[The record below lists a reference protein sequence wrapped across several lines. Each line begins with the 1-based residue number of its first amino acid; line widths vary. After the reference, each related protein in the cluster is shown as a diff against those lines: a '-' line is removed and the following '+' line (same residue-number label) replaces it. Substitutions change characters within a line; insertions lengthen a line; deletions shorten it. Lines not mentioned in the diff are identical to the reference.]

1 MSLEVHVNTRNDL
14 RPDPKFDA
22 ITAIFYCIYN
32 DIGIRDEEEIVGMI
46 VVDPVSHHQA
56 SGQNSSEILR
66 NYLLLCPGVKN
77 GFIYC
82 VESEIALFEKLVTV
96 IKEWDP
102 DILIGYEIQM
112 ASWGYLIE
120 RAEMLNINLRLLLSR
135 LTDKKETKMHPVAQ
149 DPTVADQTAD
159 LSRLNIIGRVVLC
172 VWRLMRKEITLNVYS
187 FENVYYHVLH
197 KRTPL
202 FSFHDLTNWFL
213 GSQKEKVIRYYVIR
227 VQGSIHLLDKL
238 DVIGRTSE
246 LARVFGIQFY
256 EVLSRGSQ
264 FRVESMMLR
273 TAAPMSYIPVSPSVR
288 QRSHSR
294 AAECVPLILEPES
307 RFYIDPIVVLDFQS
321 LYPSMIIAYN
331 YCFSTCLGRVE
342 HFGKNVP
349 FEFGCT
355 SLNVPV
361 TLLQKLQNDIH
372 ISPSGIAFVKS
383 SVRRGILP
391 SMLEEILNTRIMVK
405 QSMKRVKDNNALK
418 RLLDARQL
426 GLKLISNVTYGYTGA
441 SFSGRMPSVEVADSV
456 VGKGRETLERAIHMI
471 ENTSKWR
478 AKVVY
483 GDTDSLFILLPGRT
497 KKQAFEIGQ
506 EIADVVT
513 ADNPKP
519 VKLKFEK
526 VIHYMFSNS
535 YAFSNYAILFNF

>member
-14 RPDPKFDA
+14 RPDPKFDS
-22 ITAIFYCIYN
+22 ITAVFYCIYN
-32 DIGIRDEEEIVGMI
+32 DIGINEEEEIIGMI
-46 VVDPVSHHQA
+46 VIDPPSHHQTA
-56 SGQNSSEILR
+56 GQNSSETLR

-82 VESEIALFEKLVTV
+82 VENELALFERLVTV
-96 IKEWDP
+96 VRAWDP

-112 ASWGYLIE
+112 SSWGYVIE
-120 RAEMLNINLRLLLSR
+120 RAEILNINLRLLISR
-135 LTDKKETKMHPVAQ
+135 LVDKKETKIVPVEP
-149 DPTVADQTAD
+149 DHTVTDQTAD
-159 LSRLNIIGRVVLC
+159 LSRLHITGRIVLC
-172 VWRLMRKEITLNVYS
+172 VWRLMRKEITLNVYT

-202 FSFHDLTNWFL
+202 YAFHDLTNWFL
-213 GSQKEKVIRYYVIR
+213 GSHKEKVIRYYVIR
-227 VQGSIHLLDKL
+227 VQGCIHLLEKL
-238 DVIGRTSE
+238 DIIGRTSE
-246 LARVFGIQFY
+246 LARLFGIQFY

-273 TAAPMSYIPVSPSVR
+273 TAAPFSYIPVSPSVR

-294 AAECVPLILEPES
+294 APECIPLILEPES
-307 RFYIDPIVVLDFQS
+307 RFYIDPVIVLDFQS

-355 SLNVPV
+355 SLSVPV
-361 TLLQKLQNDIH
+361 SLLQKLQNDIH
-372 ISPSGIAFVKS
+372 ISPTGIAFVKS
-383 SVRRGILP
+383 SIRRGILP
-391 SMLEEILNTRIMVK
+391 SMLEEILNTRVMVK
-405 QSMKRVKDNNALK
+405 QSMKKIKDNSALK
-418 RLLDARQL
+418 KLLDARQM
-426 GLKLISNVTYGYTGA
+426 GLKLIANVTYGYTGA
-441 SFSGRMPSVEVADSV
+441 TFSGRMPSVEVADSI
-456 VGKGRETLERAIHMI
+456 VGKARETLERAIHLI

-478 AKVVY
+478 AKVIY

-497 KKQAFEIGQ
+497 RKQAFEIGQ
-506 EIADVVT
+506 EIADAVT

-526 VIHYMFSNS
+526 VTV
-535 YAFSNYAILFNF
+535 

>member
-1 MSLEVHVNTRNDL
+1 MSLEIHTNTRNDL
-14 RPDPKFDA
+14 KPNPKFDA
-22 ITAIFYCIYN
+22 VTAIFYCIYN
-32 DIGIRDEEEIVGMI
+32 DVGINNEEEVVGMI
-46 VVDPVSHHQA
+46 VVDPVSHHQTP
-56 SGQNSSEILR
+56 GQNSSETLK

-77 GFIYC
+77 GYIYC
-82 VESEIALFEKLVTV
+82 VENEISLFEKLVR
-96 IKEWDP
+96 IIREWDP
-102 DILIGYEIQM
+102 DILAGYEIQM
-112 ASWGYLIE
+112 SSWGYLIE
-120 RAEMLNINLRLLLSR
+120 RAEVLNINLRLLLSR
-135 LTDKKETKMHPVAQ
+135 LIDKNEAKLFPVEQ
-149 DPTVADQTAD
+149 DPTVTDQTAD
-159 LSRLNIIGRVVLC
+159 LSRLNIIGRIVLC
-172 VWRLMRKEITLNVYS
+172 VWRLMRKEVTLNVYS

-202 FSFHDLTNWFL
+202 YSFQDLTSWFL

-227 VQGSIHLLDKL
+227 VQGCIQFLEKL
-238 DVIGRTSE
+238 DIINRTSE
-246 LARVFGIQFY
+246 LARLFGIQFY

-294 AAECVPLILEPES
+294 APECVPLILEPES
-307 RFYIDPIVVLDFQS
+307 RFYIDPVVVLDFQS

-349 FEFGCT
+349 FEFGCS
-355 SLNVPV
+355 SLSVPI

-372 ISPSGIAFVKS
+372 VSPTGIAFAKS
-383 SVRRGILP
+383 SVRRGVLP
-391 SMLEEILNTRIMVK
+391 SMLEEILNTRVMVK
-405 QSMKRVKDNNALK
+405 QSMKKIKENNALK
-418 RLLDARQL
+418 KLLDARQL
-426 GLKLISNVTYGYTGA
+426 GLKLIANVTYGYTGA
-441 SFSGRMPSVEVADSV
+441 TFSGRMPSVEVADSI
-456 VGKGRETLERAIHMI
+456 VGKARETLERAIHMI

-478 AKVVY
+478 AKVIY

-506 EIADVVT
+506 EIADAVT

-526 VIHYMFSNS
+526 VSF
-535 YAFSNYAILFNF
+535 